1 MKDASGKR
9 NLQSN
14 RKIFSEEKIFHS
26 LIRLLL
32 NISFS
37 LLIVLLSANL
47 TSSLNNEHSY
57 SYEDKLLTCINT
69 YRVENDLKPILMEA
83 NLKILAKN
91 QSQYMHKKNALNHDH
106 FDERFSKS
114 GRSLC
119 VENVGWNYQTP
130 EAQMQAWKKS
140 GGHNKNLLN
149 KKIKYA
155 GIAKSGSYV
164 TFFAC
169 E

>member
-9 NLQSN
+9 NLQLN
-14 RKIFSEEKIFHS
+14 RKICSEEKSFHS

-32 NISFS
+32 NIAFS
-37 LLIVLLSANL
+37 LLTVLLSANL
-47 TSSLNNEHSY
+47 TYSLNNKQSY
-57 SYEDKLLTCINT
+57 SYEDNLLTCINI
-69 YRVENDLKPILMEA
+69 YRAENELKPLLMES
-83 NLKILAKN
+83 NLKILAKS

-130 EAQMQAWKKS
+130 EAQVQAWKKS

-155 GIAKSGSYV
+155 GIAKSGLYV